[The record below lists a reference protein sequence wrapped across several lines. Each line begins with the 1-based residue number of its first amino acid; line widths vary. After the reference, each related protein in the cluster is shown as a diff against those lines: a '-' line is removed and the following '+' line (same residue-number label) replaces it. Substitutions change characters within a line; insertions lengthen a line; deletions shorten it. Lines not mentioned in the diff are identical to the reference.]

1 MADAHWI
8 PWLCP
13 TSKETFTWDD
23 RLGWLRLS
31 GDGMGAQERSKVRK
45 RMTSPHSFYP
55 ETLKKSM
62 SLCCGDS
69 WSCLASLYSSL
80 VLKPSFWI
88 IWVTLYPSNKLPC
101 CSDSTKL
108 GSVLATCL
116 SSGCWNKHYRL
127 GGFKQQKCSL
137 TVLGAGSSRSR
148 HRHGFVLTRAPFPA
162 HSTCSLSLCPRVIEG
177 ERELSRLSFIR
188 ALILFARGFD
198 LSLS

>member
-1 MADAHWI
+1 
-8 PWLCP
+8 
-13 TSKETFTWDD
+13 
-23 RLGWLRLS
+23 
-31 GDGMGAQERSKVRK
+31 MGAQERSKVRK

-116 SSGCWNKHYRL
+116 SSGCWSKHCRL
-127 GGFKQQKCSL
+127 GGWKQQKCSH
-137 TVLGAGSSRSR
+137 SSRAWKFKVKAPAWLCSDKSPLPSSW
-148 HRHGFVLTRAPFPA
+148 HMLTATVSSCDR
-162 HSTCSLSLCPRVIEG
+162 RGEG
-177 ERELSRLSFIR
+177 TL
-188 ALILFARGFD
+188 
-198 LSLS
+198 